1 MVRILSAAVTIA
13 FAMTALVEA
22 VRAEPA
28 DEGACRVLSRG
39 TDSGSLRDLFAMH
52 RRTLVLLADTV
63 LLCDCA
69 PPRLLG
75 TDDEARRIDA
85 DDEARRIAADDE
97 RRRGGEDSEGR
108 RLGGDT
114 ESRHAGGDAEAR
126 RLGSDDERRSSGA
139 DAESRRLGGD
149 DENRRAGADG
159 ERRRTGGDSEVRRGG
174 GDDERRAIAGDTEG
188 RRLGGDDG
196 MLTCRKEP
204 GCEGF
209 IVSGIAP
216 LRLFDG
222 TGVRDASGRCIP

>member
-13 FAMTALVEA
+13 FAMTAFVGP

-28 DEGACRVLSRG
+28 DAGACRVLSRG
-39 TDSGSLRDLFAMH
+39 TDSGSLRDLFATH

-69 PPRLLG
+69 PSRLLG
-75 TDDEARRIDA
+75 TDDEARRLD
-85 DDEARRIAADDE
+85 ADDE

-114 ESRHAGGDAEAR
+114 ERRHGGEDAEAR

-149 DENRRAGADG
+149 DENRRGGDDG

-204 GCEGF
+204 DCEGF